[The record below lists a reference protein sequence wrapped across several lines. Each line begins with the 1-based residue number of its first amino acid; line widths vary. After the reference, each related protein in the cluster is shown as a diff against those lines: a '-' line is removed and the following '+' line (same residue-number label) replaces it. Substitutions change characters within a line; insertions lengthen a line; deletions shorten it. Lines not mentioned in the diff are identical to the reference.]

1 MGKKSKR
8 FATASAP
15 VVTGQSIANPG
26 PSKKGLISDTTYLGL
41 GNTSWQRIYNLVE
54 AEEPETVSVQAIAG
68 STRKSEATLKDL
80 ADSYLHRI
88 AA

>member
-8 FATASAP
+8 FGAASAP
-15 VVTGQSIANPG
+15 TVTEQFTADPG
-26 PSKKGLISDTTYLGL
+26 PSKKGLISDTTCLGL
-41 GNTSWQRIYNLVE
+41 GNTSWQSIYNLVE
-54 AEEPETVSVQAIAG
+54 AEEPQETSVQAIAG
-68 STRKSEATLKDL
+68 SNRKSEATLKDL